1 MLLRVSRIARSEMWV
16 LSTASVC
23 LDSLNVAQLRSL
35 GYEMM
40 ESTSGTFVT
49 ERQAVGR
56 NQFLAASV
64 SSAE

>member
-1 MLLRVSRIARSEMWV
+1 MWV